1 MSRCFSEWMQTSGR
15 IHKQTDWISNAGFCY
30 DDVSHTMW
38 MKRIWWESW
47 GSAIVWSD
55 ILSQIN
61 PVAMAASFP
70 AIPNLWFWAL
80 QTSSRTHK
88 KDHHHPPHLMTDWSS
103 CLSHV
108 NVRLLFRESACDSVS
123 MREGLLCGFES
134 LFFSVWQVWTLWSLW
149 VTHHAVNSV
158 FSTWSIFFPS
168 SEVVKSSKMRLK
180 YSKECCC
187 LFLSSLKPPWKQ
199 TWP

>member
-1 MSRCFSEWMQTSGR
+1 MFLWVNATSGR

-61 PVAMAASFP
+61 PVAMAAAFP

-80 QTSSRTHK
+80 QPCSWTQKKTTTTPHISWLTDPHVCPMLTCACSSGSLPVIVSAWGRACCVV
-88 KDHHHPPHLMTDWSS
+88 LRVSILQCMTGVNFMVTMSYTPCS
-103 CLSHV
+103 KYCLQYMVH
-108 NVRLLFRESACDSVS
+108 
-123 MREGLLCGFES
+123 
-134 LFFSVWQVWTLWSLW
+134 
-149 VTHHAVNSV
+149 
-158 FSTWSIFFPS
+158 FFPQLGS
-168 SEVVKSSKMRLK
+168 CKELK
-180 YSKECCC
+180 DEAKI
-187 LFLSSLKPPWKQ
+187 L
-199 TWP
+199 